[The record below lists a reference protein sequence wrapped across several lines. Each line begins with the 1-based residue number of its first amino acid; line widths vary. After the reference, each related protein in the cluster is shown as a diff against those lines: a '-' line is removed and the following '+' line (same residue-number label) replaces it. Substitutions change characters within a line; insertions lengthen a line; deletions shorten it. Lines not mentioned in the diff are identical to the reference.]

1 MISQAA
7 QAMREQQAQVISQA
21 AQAMIP
27 DLRDLVARS
36 QPDLTSVAQTLAAIN
51 TASQL
56 DRLMTVLN
64 ESLRTHLTAAQVAA
78 RVEEEV
84 PEAAPAIAPLLKD
97 GGVALAAWLALFVA
111 VLTFLLQLQVSQQQ
125 PAPAITPEQV
135 EEIITRVVDEVEE
148 RDRRSGR

>member
-1 MISQAA
+1 VISQAA

>member
-1 MISQAA
+1 
-7 QAMREQQAQVISQA
+7 
-21 AQAMIP
+21 
-27 DLRDLVARS
+27 
-36 QPDLTSVAQTLAAIN
+36 
-51 TASQL
+51 
-56 DRLMTVLN
+56 MTVLN

-84 PEAAPAIAPLLKD
+84 PKAAPAIAPLLKD
-97 GGVALAAWLALFVA
+97 GGMALAAWLALFVA
-111 VLTFLLQLQVSQQQ
+111 VLTFLLQLQESQQQ